1 MTRLRFARPARLLAA
16 GLACAGLSLAVW
28 WSLQW
33 RRSHSVVPSHSYRL
47 QAGGMAEWTPIGGKW
62 EMGDGFIR
70 NHSDERG
77 AKLLTGSSHWRNYTV
92 NADVRFDGGN
102 ADMGVTVRSNDE
114 SEGVDAYNGY
124 YVGLRTADETIV
136 IGRSDYGWVEV
147 RPLPM
152 PGGLHP
158 SVWYRL
164 RVTAYECNI
173 AASVENL
180 TTLETAWIAYEERS
194 CVETGRI
201 GMRSLNAGGTWRN
214 ISVTGA
220 SRSDYLELRQHA
232 ASVERPQV
240 PPGPPW
246 WTPWHVGVLFASVLA
261 AALLTQLA
269 VFRIQRWKAYAI
281 MQERERLAHEIHDTM
296 AQSFAGVGYQIQGIR
311 RAVLRG
317 DGLDPGHIAEQLGD
331 AYQLVRRCHEEA
343 SRTVATLAATSHPAQ
358 HNLLAS
364 LAETAN
370 KIAGQR
376 INVSASVSGHA
387 TPTDRRLAD
396 ALLHIGKEAI
406 ANAVSHADPTEL
418 AIRLAYDGSDVELT
432 VEDNGNGFEVKP
444 GTAGFGILGMQRRAR
459 DVAGTLQI
467 QSTPGH
473 GTQVKMKAR
482 LQGEPAAKRILALV
496 TERVLSTPPD
506 FTLP

>member
-1 MTRLRFARPARLLAA
+1 
-16 GLACAGLSLAVW
+16 
-28 WSLQW
+28 
-33 RRSHSVVPSHSYRL
+33 
-47 QAGGMAEWTPIGGKW
+47 MAEWTPIGGKW
-62 EMGDGFIR
+62 EMGDGFLR

-77 AKLLTGSSHWRNYTV
+77 AKLLTGSSQWRNLTV

-114 SEGVDAYNGY
+114 TEGVDAYNGY
-124 YVGLRTADETIV
+124 YVGLRTVDGTIV

-158 SVWYRL
+158 SVWYRM

-180 TTLETAWIAYEERS
+180 TTHQTAWIAYEERS

-201 GMRSLNAGGTWRN
+201 GMRSLNAGATWRN

-220 SRSDYLELRQHA
+220 GRNDYLELRQHA

-246 WTPWHVGVLFASVLA
+246 WTPWHVGVLFASALA
-261 AALLTQLA
+261 LALLTQLA

-317 DGLDPGHIAEQLGD
+317 DRLDSDHIAEQLSD

-343 SRTVATLAATSHPAQ
+343 SRTVATLAAPSHPAQ
-358 HNLLAS
+358 HNLVAA
-364 LAETAN
+364 LAETAD
-370 KIAGQR
+370 KIAGKQ
-376 INVSASVSGHA
+376 IDITANVSGNPA
-387 TPTDRRLAD
+387 PLNQRLAD

-418 AIRLAYDGSDVELT
+418 AITLTYDGSDVELT
-432 VEDNGNGFEVKP
+432 VEDNGSGFECKP

-459 DVAGTLQI
+459 DVSGTLEI
-467 QSTPGH
+467 ESTPGH
-473 GTQVKMKAR
+473 GTRVRMKASV
-482 LQGEPAAKRILALV
+482 QQQPVAKRILALV
-496 TERVLSTPPD
+496 AERVLSPPPD
-506 FTLP
+506 FNLP